1 MNKRQE
7 GLGEFVKSIGNA
19 AELLETSKETLDQ
32 IALAV
37 EMGIEVTRG
46 GAIGTRRYNGLSYRG
61 LDLGDEVVGV
71 VPLVGDHRPGRKL
84 VDKIGSPFDIGDLPG
99 QENIPQR
106 VAQGIDRLMQ
116 LCGQTSTRS
125 ADFLTSRFFWVPA
138 EY

>member
-7 GLGEFVKSIGNA
+7 GLGEFVISIGNA

-37 EMGIEVTRG
+37 EMGIEVARG
-46 GAIGTRRYNGLSYRG
+46 GAIGTRRYNVLSYRG

-71 VPLVGDHRPGRKL
+71 VPLVGDHLLDRQL
-84 VDKIGSPFDIGDLPG
+84 VDEIRSIFDIGNLPG

-125 ADFLTSRFFWVPA
+125 ADFLTSRGVPA
-138 EY
+138 EC